1 MHKIIVKLRSAL
13 PRSTFMVNV
22 WSLAS
27 GTALGQ
33 GLTVFS
39 LPLLTR
45 LYSPSDL
52 NSFALFTALVSIFS
66 VISSLLYET
75 AIVSAETNQEAAN
88 LTFLSIFISVV
99 LTPIIVILSYIG
111 ISQNILGFGSLDVY
125 CLFLIPIAF
134 LLTAFLKTFRYLL
147 MRQGFFSIISKITV
161 SQSVSRSIAQI
172 ISGLAGLI
180 PLGLFLGDVI
190 GRAVG
195 IKTSFEYS
203 SKSLFENRENWS
215 ATELQTVALKNLSFP
230 FLACPSSLINA
241 LSIYLVVPIV
251 TQISDPGFSGN
262 FVLAQRVLSIPLV
275 LIGGSVADVFHQH
288 ISHCLRAEPQK
299 VRKVFLETA
308 KKLFFLGLVPMIL
321 TAALSPILFQTIFGL
336 QWSQAGILCSVL
348 VPWSLAGLVVSPL
361 SRVVFVFQGQ
371 AWKLIYDIASLI
383 ILYATLYGSHRFN
396 ILPIYAVALLSF
408 ASALSYI
415 LYFFVLLKIIKIW
428 STKHK
433 ICLV

>member
-1 MHKIIVKLRSAL
+1 MHKILVKLRSAL
-13 PRSTFMVNV
+13 PRSTFTANV
-22 WSLAS
+22 LNLAS
-27 GTALGQ
+27 STALGQ
-33 GLTVFS
+33 GLTVLS

-52 NSFALFTALVSIFS
+52 NSFALFAALLSIFS

-75 AIVSAETNQEAAN
+75 AIVSAETNQEAAS
-88 LTFLSIFISVV
+88 LTFLSVFISVG
-99 LTPIIVILSYIG
+99 LTPIIIVFSYIG
-111 ISQNILGFGSLDVY
+111 INQNILGFGVLDAY

-134 LLTAFLKTFRYLL
+134 LLTAVLKTLRYLL
-147 MRQGFFSIISKITV
+147 MRQGSFSIISKITV
-161 SQSVSRSIAQI
+161 SQSISRSITQI
-172 ISGLAGLI
+172 ISGLCGLV
-180 PLGLFLGDVI
+180 PLGLFLGDVV

-203 SKSLFENRENWS
+203 SKPLFENKENWS
-215 ATELQTVALKNLSFP
+215 VRELQTAALKNLAFP
-230 FLACPSSLINA
+230 LLACPSSLINA

-251 TQISDPGFSGN
+251 TQIADPGFSGN

-308 KKLFFLGLVPMIL
+308 KKLCFLGLVPMIL
-321 TAALSPILFQTIFGL
+321 IAALSPILFETIFGL
-336 QWSQAGILCSVL
+336 QWSQAGILCSIL

-371 AWKLIYDIASLI
+371 TWKLIYDLTSLI
-383 ILYATLYGSHRFN
+383 ILYGTLYGSHCFN
-396 ILPIYAVALLSF
+396 ILPTYAVAILSF

-415 LYFFVLLKIIKIW
+415 LYFFVLLKIIKKW